1 MLVDK
6 GNFIFVN
13 MVSHTKDF
21 LGFVIEIE
29 INSLT
34 LFVYYW

>member
-34 LFVYYW
+34 LFVYY

>member
-13 MVSHTKDF
+13 IISHTKDF
-21 LGFVIEIE
+21 LGFVMEIE

-34 LFVYYW
+34 SFVSYW

>member
-13 MVSHTKDF
+13 IVSHTMDF
-21 LGFVIEIE
+21 LGFVIEIQ
-29 INSLT
+29 INTLT
-34 LFVYYW
+34 LFVYY

>member
-1 MLVDK
+1 MLAGK

-13 MVSHTKDF
+13 IVSHTKDF
-21 LGFVIEIE
+21 LGFVMEIE

-34 LFVYYW
+34 LFVSYG